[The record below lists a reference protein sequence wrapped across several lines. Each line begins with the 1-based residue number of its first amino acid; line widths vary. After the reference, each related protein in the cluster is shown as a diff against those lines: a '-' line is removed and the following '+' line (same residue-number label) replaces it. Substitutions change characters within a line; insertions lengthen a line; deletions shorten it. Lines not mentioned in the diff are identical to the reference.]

1 MTLTTATSTGNVC
14 ARIEQRIQ
22 QAIGSRRYHMWFDR
36 SAQFNYDVEK
46 RKLAV
51 AVPNRFVAD
60 WIGRHFDADLRRA
73 AKDELGDL
81 PELVVYVAPQN
92 FPDVNSVPN
101 NETTITIP
109 LVKRPAS
116 RQPTLR
122 YQLENF
128 VVGSSNELAFAAA
141 NRLLKNK
148 QVDCNLLFIH
158 GESGL
163 GKTHLLQGICRQFQ
177 ESNPERRSLYT
188 TGEQFT
194 NEFLLA
200 LRQNKIDLFRK
211 KYRRLDLLAIDDV
224 HFIANK
230 QATQREYL
238 HSFDAIECGGARI
251 VMASDCHPKLIN
263 NFSEALASRCMHG
276 MVVQVHQPDTATR
289 FRIVRTLAQR
299 RGISL
304 TEAVVNTICTRS
316 FASVREIEGTLTKL
330 HALANLTEARGLKPD
345 DNGVI
350 GHALLRQLFDDR
362 PMQTLPRKAVRFHV
376 ILSVIA
382 DQFGINREKILGSSR
397 HQHIVLARGLVV
409 YLARKLTAMSYPEI
423 AAAMKR
429 KNHSTA
435 ITAIQRI
442 ERELAKNEILILPS
456 SMEPTS
462 LSDLIDHL
470 EYAIRKAQT

>member
-1 MTLTTATSTGNVC
+1 
-14 ARIEQRIQ
+14 
-22 QAIGSRRYHMWFDR
+22 MWFDQ
-36 SAQFNYDVEK
+36 SALFNYDAK
-46 RKLAV
+46 KQKLDV

-73 AKDELGDL
+73 VKDEAGDSS
-81 PELVVYVAPQN
+81 ELFVHVEPQS
-92 FPDVNSVPN
+92 FPDANSVPDS
-101 NETTITIP
+101 EPTIATP
-109 LVKRPAS
+109 SVKRSANH
-116 RQPTLR
+116 QPTLR
-122 YQLENF
+122 YRLENF
-128 VVGSSNELAFAAA
+128 VVGPSNELAFAASE
-141 NRLLKNK
+141 RILENK
-148 QVDCNLLFIH
+148 QVDCTLLFIH
-158 GESGL
+158 GGCGL

-177 ESNPERRSLYT
+177 QSNPQQRSLYT

-200 LRQNKIDLFRK
+200 LRRNKIDLFRK
-211 KYRRLDLLAIDDV
+211 KYRRLDFLAIDDV

-230 QATQREYL
+230 QATQREFL

-276 MVVQVHQPDTATR
+276 MVVQIHPPDTATR
-289 FRIVRTLAQR
+289 LRIVHTLAQR

-330 HALANLTEARGLKPD
+330 HALANLTEARGLKPNE
-345 DNGVI
+345 NGVI
-350 GHALLRQLFDDR
+350 GHALVRHLFDDR
-362 PMQTLPRKAVRFHV
+362 SMQNLPRKSVRFYV
-376 ILSVIA
+376 IVSVIA
-382 DQFGINREKILGSSR
+382 DQFGINREKILGRSR

-409 YLARKLTAMSYPEI
+409 YMARKLTPMSYPEI

-442 ERELAKNEILILPS
+442 KRELGKNEILTLPPG
-456 SMEPTS
+456 MEPTS